1 MFACDGLEITTIEGL
16 GNKKDGYHDLQTR
29 LANFNGT
36 QCGYC
41 SPAWVMGMHSLLEAD
56 QGQLTMEQIE
66 NSFGGHICRCTG
78 YRPILDAW
86 KSLAIDAPKELK
98 NVVGD
103 IEDFGK
109 ICKTTGKPC
118 AGTCS
123 AALKAKCNVSLSD
136 DSGKE
141 WHKVGTVKE
150 IFDILEQ
157 NPDKK
162 YMLVHGN
169 TAHGIYRRD
178 PNIQVFIDVTNV
190 DELHSYSISEHE
202 VVLGGNVSLTET
214 MNILSQAASSIP
226 AFEYCNEVVKHLD
239 LVASVAVRNTGTLAG
254 NLSIKQQHNEFHSD
268 VFLLLEVVGATL
280 TIGKYINR
288 VR

>member
-1 MFACDGLEITTIEGL
+1 
-16 GNKKDGYHDLQTR
+16 
-29 LANFNGT
+29 
-36 QCGYC
+36 
-41 SPAWVMGMHSLLEAD
+41 MHSLLESNK
-56 QGQLTMEQIE
+56 GQLTMEQVE

-86 KSLAIDAPKELK
+86 KSLAVDATEELK
-98 NVVGD
+98 NVVKD
-103 IEDFGK
+103 IEDLGK

-118 AGTCS
+118 AGACS
-123 AALKAKCNVSLSD
+123 AATMVMCSVTLAD

-150 IFDILEQ
+150 IFDILDE
-157 NPDKK
+157 NPNKK

-190 DELHSYSISEHE
+190 DELHSYDIDENE

-214 MNILSQAASSIP
+214 MNILTQAATSEP
-226 AFEYCNEVVKHLD
+226 GFEYCTEIVKHLD

-254 NLSIKQQHNEFHSD
+254 NFSIKHEHNEFQSD
-268 VFLLLEVVGATL
+268 VFLFFEVIGATV
-280 TIGKYINR
+280 TIGGYINL
-288 VR
+288 VL